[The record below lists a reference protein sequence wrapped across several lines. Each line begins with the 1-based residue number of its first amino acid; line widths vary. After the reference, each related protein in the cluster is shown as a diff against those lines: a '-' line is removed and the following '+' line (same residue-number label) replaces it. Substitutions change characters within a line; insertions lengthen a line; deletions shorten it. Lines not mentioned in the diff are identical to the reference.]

1 MIAYVDTSA
10 CCASSY
16 VSREHSTSC
25 VPTTPLFRV
34 NSLRFE
40 SARIINR
47 LRLHGSLT
55 ADEAAAR
62 LRIVSDWLE
71 AIDLVLLRPS
81 VLSRASEP
89 MPMAIGTLD
98 AVHLATA
105 LIWRDRMGP
114 LQGHEHANRL
124 GPHGAGVL
132 GGSIRKGGSAIRVSA
147 QLVDTQTGAQLW
159 AETYNRDLRTSSMF
173 LVQDDVAARIVAT
186 VTDSYGVLVHSMRSA
201 TGRKADAD
209 LAPVEWQFE

>member
-10 CCASSY
+10 LLRIVLREPGALDELRSYDALISSELIA
-16 VSREHSTSC
+16 V
-25 VPTTPLFRV
+25 
-34 NSLRFE
+34 E
-40 SARIINR
+40 SARTIDR
-47 LRLHGSLT
+47 LRLLGSLT

-114 LQGHEHANRL
+114 LQALATHDTAL
-124 GPHGAGVL
+124 
-132 GGSIRKGGSAIRVSA
+132 GSAARAFGFEV
-147 QLVDTQTGAQLW
+147 VGA
-159 AETYNRDLRTSSMF
+159 
-173 LVQDDVAARIVAT
+173 
-186 VTDSYGVLVHSMRSA
+186 
-201 TGRKADAD
+201 
-209 LAPVEWQFE
+209 